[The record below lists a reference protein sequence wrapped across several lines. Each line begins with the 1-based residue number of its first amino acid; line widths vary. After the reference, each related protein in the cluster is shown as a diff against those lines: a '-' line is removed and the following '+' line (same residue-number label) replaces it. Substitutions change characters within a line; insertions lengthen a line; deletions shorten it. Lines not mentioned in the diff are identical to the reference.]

1 MRVHG
6 DKIIRR
12 RKGVSVLKHY
22 QDGREQIE
30 QDFYYLCGYCG
41 KNGKVLHQKFQ
52 LDHFVPKSLD
62 KSREKDYY
70 NLVLACPRCNL
81 SKSDKWP
88 TGDISRPNNGECGF
102 VDPADLEFD
111 QHLERNE
118 KGFVVGKSSV
128 GNSMCHML
136 HLDIRRTDLYWNAA
150 QLKMQLIELEELFL
164 ENRLTEQQKNIYIET
179 NMIFNEYIEQAFIKG
194 E

>member
-6 DKIIRR
+6 DKVIRR
-12 RKGVSVLKHY
+12 REGVSELKYY
-22 QDGREQIE
+22 QDGREQLE
-30 QDFYYLCGYCG
+30 QDFHYLCGYCG
-41 KNGKVLHQKFQ
+41 KDGSVLHQKFH

-88 TGDISRPNNGECGF
+88 TGDIMCSHNEEEGF
-102 VDPADLEFD
+102 VDPADSEFD
-111 QHLERNE
+111 EHLERNE
-118 KGFVVGKSSV
+118 RGYVVAKTSV
-128 GNSMCHML
+128 GNSMCNML
-136 HLDIRRTDLYWNAA
+136 HLDIRRTDIYWKAA
-150 QLKMQLIELEELFL
+150 QLRIQLKKLEELFR
-164 ENRLTEQQKNIYIET
+164 EGKLTEQQKDIYIET
-179 NMIFNEYIEQAFIKG
+179 NIIFREYIDQALIKG

>member
-12 RKGVSVLKHY
+12 RKGVSGLKRY
-22 QDGREQIE
+22 QEGREQLE
-30 QDFYYLCGYCG
+30 QDFYCMCGYCG
-41 KNGKVLHQKFQ
+41 KNGSILHQKFH

-62 KSREKDYY
+62 KSRENDYY

-88 TGDISRPNNGECGF
+88 TGNIALSHNGEKGF
-102 VDPADLEFD
+102 VDPADGEFD
-111 QHLERNE
+111 EHLGRNKE
-118 KGFVVGKSSV
+118 GYVVGKTSV
-128 GNSMCHML
+128 GNSMCRML
-136 HLDIRRTDLYWNAA
+136 HLDIRRTDIYWNAA
-150 QLKMQLIELEELFL
+150 QLRLQLKELERLFQ
-164 ENRLTEQQKNIYIET
+164 EGRLTERQKDVYIET
-179 NMIFNEYIEQAFIKG
+179 NMIFNEYIDQAFLKG

>member
-6 DKIIRR
+6 DKVIRR
-12 RKGVSVLKHY
+12 REGVSELGHY
-22 QDGREQIE
+22 QDGRERLE

-41 KNGKVLHQKFQ
+41 KNGKVLHQKFH

-62 KSREKDYY
+62 ESRKNDYY
-70 NLVLACPRCNL
+70 NLVLACSRCNL

-88 TGDISRPNNGECGF
+88 TKDIALPHNAEAGF
-102 VDPADLEFD
+102 VDPANLEFD
-111 QHLERNE
+111 EHLERDE
-118 KGFVVGKSSV
+118 KGYVFGKTSVGKS
-128 GNSMCHML
+128 MCNML

-150 QLKMQLIELEELFL
+150 RLRQQLKELEKLYRDG
-164 ENRLTEQQKNIYIET
+164 RLTEQEKDIYIET
-179 NMIFNEYIEQAFIKG
+179 NMLFNEYIDQAFVKG

>member
-12 RKGVSVLKHY
+12 RKGISELKKY
-22 QDGREQIE
+22 QDGRELLE

-41 KNGKVLHQKFQ
+41 KDGNVLHQKLH

-62 KSREKDYY
+62 KSRENDYY
-70 NLVLACPRCNL
+70 NLVLACSRCNL

-88 TGDISRPNNGECGF
+88 TGDIAQPHNEKDGF
-102 VDPADLEFD
+102 VDPAVPEFD
-111 QHLERNE
+111 GHLERNE
-118 KGFVVGKSSV
+118 KGYVVGKTPV
-128 GNSMCHML
+128 GDSMCNML

-150 QLKMQLIELEELFL
+150 QLKRQLKELEKLFQ
-164 ENRLTEQQKNIYIET
+164 EGKLTERQKDIYIET
-179 NMIFNEYIEQAFIKG
+179 NMIFNEYIDQAFTKG

>member
-6 DKIIRR
+6 DKVIRR
-12 RKGVSVLKHY
+12 RKGASKLKHY

-41 KNGKVLHQKFQ
+41 KNGNVLHQKFH

-88 TGDISRPNNGECGF
+88 TGD
-102 VDPADLEFD
+102 
-111 QHLERNE
+111 
-118 KGFVVGKSSV
+118 
-128 GNSMCHML
+128 SM
-136 HLDIRRTDLYWNAA
+136 
-150 QLKMQLIELEELFL
+150 
-164 ENRLTEQQKNIYIET
+164 
-179 NMIFNEYIEQAFIKG
+179 
-194 E
+194 

>member
-6 DKIIRR
+6 DKVIRR
-12 RKGVSVLKHY
+12 RKGIPRLKYY
-22 QDGREQIE
+22 QDGREQLE

-41 KNGKVLHQKFQ
+41 KDGSVLHQKFH

-62 KSREKDYY
+62 KSRENDYD

-88 TGDISRPNNGECGF
+88 TGDRKQPHNGIEGF
-102 VDPADLEFD
+102 VDPADPEFD

-118 KGFVVGKSSV
+118 KGYVVGKTPV
-128 GNSMCHML
+128 GNSMSNML
-136 HLDIRRTDLYWNAA
+136 HLDIRRTDLDWNAA
-150 QLKMQLIELEELFL
+150 QLRIQLKELEKLFQ
-164 ENRLTEQQKNIYIET
+164 EGRLTEQQKDIYIET
-179 NMIFNEYIEQAFIKG
+179 NMIFNDYIDQAFIKG

>member
-12 RKGVSVLKHY
+12 RKGISELKKY
-22 QDGREQIE
+22 QDGRELLE

-41 KNGKVLHQKFQ
+41 KDGNVLHQKLH

-62 KSREKDYY
+62 KSRENDYY
-70 NLVLACPRCNL
+70 NLVLSCSRCNL

-88 TGDISRPNNGECGF
+88 TGDIAQPHNEKEGF
-102 VDPADLEFD
+102 VDPAVPEFD
-111 QHLERNE
+111 EHLERNE
-118 KGFVVGKSSV
+118 KGYVIGKTPVGD
-128 GNSMCHML
+128 SMCNML

-150 QLKMQLIELEELFL
+150 QLKRQLKELEKLFQ
-164 ENRLTEQQKNIYIET
+164 EGKLTERQKDIYIET
-179 NMIFNEYIEQAFIKG
+179 NMIFNEYIDQAFTRG

>member
-1 MRVHG
+1 M
-6 DKIIRR
+6 
-12 RKGVSVLKHY
+12 
-22 QDGREQIE
+22 
-30 QDFYYLCGYCG
+30 CGYCG
-41 KNGKVLHQKFQ
+41 KNGNVLHQKFH

-88 TGDISRPNNGECGF
+88 TGDSMQPHNGERGF
-102 VDPADLEFD
+102 VDPASEEFD
-111 QHLERNE
+111 EHLERND
-118 KGFVVGKSSV
+118 KGYVIGKTSVGKS
-128 GNSMCHML
+128 MCNML

-150 QLKMQLIELEELFL
+150 QLRIQLKELEELFQ
-164 ENRLTEQQKNIYIET
+164 EGKLTERQKDIYIET
-179 NMIFNEYIEQAFIKG
+179 NMIFNEYIDQAFVKG

>member
-6 DKIIRR
+6 DKVIRR
-12 RKGVSVLKHY
+12 RKGVSALKHY

-30 QDFYYLCGYCG
+30 QDFFYLCGYCG
-41 KNGKVLHQKFQ
+41 KNGNVLHQKFH
-52 LDHFVPKSLD
+52 LDHFVPKTLD

-70 NLVLACPRCNL
+70 NLVLSCPRCNL

-88 TGDISRPNNGECGF
+88 TGNSTQPHNGESGF
-102 VDPADLEFD
+102 VDPASAEFD
-111 QHLERNE
+111 EHLERND
-118 KGFVVGKSSV
+118 KGYVTGKTSVGKS
-128 GNSMCHML
+128 MCNML

-150 QLKMQLIELEELFL
+150 QLRIQLKELEELFQKGK
-164 ENRLTEQQKNIYIET
+164 LTERQKDIYIET
-179 NMIFNEYIEQAFIKG
+179 SIIFNEYIDQAFIKG

>member
-6 DKIIRR
+6 DKVIRR
-12 RKGVSVLKHY
+12 RKGALELNSY

-41 KNGKVLHQKFQ
+41 KNGNVLHQKFH

-88 TGDISRPNNGECGF
+88 TGDNTQSHNGESGF
-102 VDPADLEFD
+102 VDPASAEFD
-111 QHLERNE
+111 EHLERND
-118 KGFVVGKSSV
+118 KGYVIGKTPVGKS
-128 GNSMCHML
+128 MCNML

-150 QLKMQLIELEELFL
+150 QLRIQLKELEKLFQ
-164 ENRLTEQQKNIYIET
+164 EDKLTERQKDIYIET
-179 NMIFNEYIEQAFIKG
+179 NMIFNEYIDQAFIKG

>member
-6 DKIIRR
+6 DKVIRR
-12 RKGVSVLKHY
+12 RKGIPELKKY
-22 QDGREQIE
+22 QDGRERLE
-30 QDFYYLCGYCG
+30 QDFHYLCGYCG
-41 KNGKVLHQKFQ
+41 KDGSVMHQKFH

-81 SKSDKWP
+81 SKSDQWP
-88 TGDISRPNNGECGF
+88 TGDIVQPHNGKEGF
-102 VDPADLEFD
+102 VDPAGSEFD
-111 QHLERNE
+111 EHLERNE
-118 KGFVVGKSSV
+118 KGYVVGKTCV

-136 HLDIRRTDLYWNAA
+136 HLDIRRTDLYWHAA
-150 QLKMQLIELEELFL
+150 RLKRQLKELEKLFQ
-164 ENRLTEQQKNIYIET
+164 EGKLTEQQKDIYIAT

>member
-12 RKGVSVLKHY
+12 RKGILELKKY
-22 QDGREQIE
+22 QDGRELLE

-41 KNGKVLHQKFQ
+41 KDGNVLHQKFH

-62 KSREKDYY
+62 KNRENDYY

-81 SKSDKWP
+81 SKADKWP
-88 TGDISRPNNGECGF
+88 TGDIMQPHNEKDGF
-102 VDPADLEFD
+102 VDPAVPEFD
-111 QHLERNE
+111 EHLERNE
-118 KGFVVGKSSV
+118 KGYVVGKTPV
-128 GNSMCHML
+128 GNSMCNML
-136 HLDIRRTDLYWNAA
+136 HLDIRRTDIYWKAA
-150 QLKMQLIELEELFL
+150 QLKRQLKELEKLFQ
-164 ENRLTEQQKNIYIET
+164 EGKLTERQKDIYIET
-179 NMIFNEYIEQAFIKG
+179 NMIFNEYIDQAFTKG